1 MWRFGR
7 CRGRVSLDEVW
18 HLLRPGGI
26 ARGLQLPI
34 AFDDLTSGNVVL
46 PGQSLQPCFVDVEDM
61 KEGFFR
67 FDCLWMLVVLTRT
80 SCPVDTITRGYKDVC
95 TEEFC
100 EVKGADDLMRSLF
113 ALLLDVLGVYVG
125 SRSRRKVIWGLRDLA
140 LSDIRS
146 ATNASLP
153 AMAGGQ

>member
-80 SCPVDTITRGYKDVC
+80 SCPVVTPAGTWPSW
-95 TEEFC
+95 
-100 EVKGADDLMRSLF
+100 VKR
-113 ALLLDVLGVYVG
+113 
-125 SRSRRKVIWGLRDLA
+125 
-140 LSDIRS
+140 
-146 ATNASLP
+146 
-153 AMAGGQ
+153 